1 MDKICE
7 PDDNF
12 TFSKLKL
19 IAPVAI
25 PGGNHF
31 IKLLHNNG
39 SLYIRAPNCSL
50 KSGVAKAG
58 KRHYCDLVFTNH
70 DDELIRWL
78 EHLVAHCQ
86 KTIFTNRKE
95 WFETEMEEHDI
106 ENSMTSPLKVYKS
119 GRCYILRV
127 NIPSVLGKTNMKIYD
142 EQDNVIDAETL
153 GETDN
158 VATILEVQGIKCSPR
173 NFQIDFEMKQMM
185 VMKPVDLFEKC
196 VFKMKPDTK
205 LVSTPSLAEPVLE
218 DEQPSLTEPVL
229 EDEQPSLAEPVLED
243 EPPSL
248 TEPVLEDEPPST
260 TTSTED
266 DEEAPELVETI
277 VIPTNNVASELEEFE
292 LCLDE
297 ISPSETIS
305 LKDRKEVYYEMYA
318 EARKKARVAKD
329 IAIAAIMEAKRI
341 KNTYMLDDIIDSSD
355 SEESGEEGSDD
366 EEDGESD
373 EEEDETENNDE

>member
-12 TFSKLKL
+12 AFSKLKL

-31 IKLLHNNG
+31 IKLLHNND

-50 KSGVAKAG
+50 KSGIAKAG

-70 DDELIRWL
+70 NDELIRWL
-78 EHLVAHCQ
+78 EHLVSHCQ

-106 ENSMTSPLKVYKS
+106 ENSMTSPLKIYKS

-127 NIPSVLGKTNMKIYD
+127 NIPSVLGKTNLNIYD
-142 EQDNVIDAETL
+142 EQENVIDPETI
-153 GETDN
+153 GETDS

-196 VFKMKPDTK
+196 VFKTKPMTVEEPK
-205 LVSTPSLAEPVLE
+205 LSVVEETPPSVNEDKLQTVEETPPPVIGDILQAVEETPPPPVLE
-218 DEQPSLTEPVL
+218 DTY
-229 EDEQPSLAEPVLED
+229 DEE
-243 EPPSL
+243 
-248 TEPVLEDEPPST
+248 
-260 TTSTED
+260 
-266 DEEAPELVETI
+266 EEAPELVEAI
-277 VIPTNNVASELEEFE
+277 VIPTNNATAELEEFE

-297 ISPSETIS
+297 ISPSDAIS

-341 KNTYMLDDIIDSSD
+341 KNTYMLDDVDD
-355 SEESGEEGSDD
+355 DD
-366 EEDGESD
+366 EDDDDDDLSE
-373 EEEDETENNDE
+373 

>member
-7 PDDNF
+7 PGDNF
-12 TFSKLKL
+12 AFSKLKL
-19 IAPVAI
+19 IAPVSI

-39 SLYIRAPNCSL
+39 SLYIRPPNCSL
-50 KSGVAKAG
+50 KSGIAKAG

-86 KTIFTNRKE
+86 KTMFTNRKE

-127 NIPSVLGKTNMKIYD
+127 NIPSVLGKTNLNIYD
-142 EQDNVIDAETL
+142 EQENVINAETI

-185 VMKPVDLFEKC
+185 IMKPVDLFEKC
-196 VFKMKPDTK
+196 VFKTKPDTK
-205 LVSTPSLAEPVLE
+205 TEEITSTQSLAISDEPIEE
-218 DEQPSLTEPVL
+218 DNQ
-229 EDEQPSLAEPVLED
+229 QSLAIVD
-243 EPPSL
+243 EPI
-248 TEPVLEDEPPST
+248 VEDPPT
-260 TTSTED
+260 TIQTVVEETLSSD
-266 DEEAPELVETI
+266 DTDEAPELVEAI

-297 ISPSETIS
+297 ISQSDAIS
-305 LKDRKEVYYEMYA
+305 LKERKEVYYEMYA

-329 IAIAAIMEAKRI
+329 IALAAIMEAKRI
-341 KNTYMLDDIIDSSD
+341 KNTYMLDDVD
-355 SEESGEEGSDD
+355 DD
-366 EEDGESD
+366 EDDDDDDDLSE
-373 EEEDETENNDE
+373 

>member
-12 TFSKLKL
+12 AFSKLKL

-50 KSGVAKAG
+50 KSGIAKAG

-127 NIPSVLGKTNMKIYD
+127 NIPSVLGKTNLNIYD
-142 EQDNVIDAETL
+142 EQENVIDAETI

-196 VFKMKPDTK
+196 VFKTKPEIISIAK
-205 LVSTPSLAEPVLE
+205 
-218 DEQPSLTEPVL
+218 
-229 EDEQPSLAEPVLED
+229 PVLED

-248 TEPVLEDEPPST
+248 VIVDEPLAEPILEDNQQSLIEDPPDT
-260 TTSTED
+260 IQAVVEETLPPDED
-266 DEEAPELVETI
+266 APELVETI

-341 KNTYMLDDIIDSSD
+341 KNTYMLDDM
-355 SEESGEEGSDD
+355 DD
-366 EEDGESD
+366 EDADDDDDDDLSE
-373 EEEDETENNDE
+373 

>member
-12 TFSKLKL
+12 AFSKLKL

-39 SLYIRAPNCSL
+39 SLYIRAPNCTL
-50 KSGVAKAG
+50 KSGIAKAG

-78 EHLVAHCQ
+78 EYLVAHCQ
-86 KTIFTNRKE
+86 QTIFTNRKE

-106 ENSMTSPLKVYKS
+106 ENSMTTPLKVYKS

-127 NIPSVLGKTNMKIYD
+127 NIPSVLGKTNLNIYD
-142 EQDNVIDAETL
+142 EQENVIDPETI
-153 GETDN
+153 GETDS

-196 VFKMKPDTK
+196 VFKMKPTTNMEEPNIS
-205 LVSTPSLAEPVLE
+205 VVEETPTPPVVEETPTPPVVEETPPPPVVEETPTPAVEETHDE
-218 DEQPSLTEPVL
+218 DE
-229 EDEQPSLAEPVLED
+229 DG
-243 EPPSL
+243 
-248 TEPVLEDEPPST
+248 
-260 TTSTED
+260 
-266 DEEAPELVETI
+266 DEEAPKLVEAI
-277 VIPTNNVASELEEFE
+277 VIPTNNATAELEEFE

-297 ISPSETIS
+297 ISPSDAIS

-341 KNTYMLDDIIDSSD
+341 KNTYMLDDV
-355 SEESGEEGSDD
+355 DD
-366 EEDGESD
+366 EDDEDDD
-373 EEEDETENNDE
+373 EDDDLSE

>member
-12 TFSKLKL
+12 AFSKLKL

-50 KSGVAKAG
+50 KSGIAKAG

-86 KTIFTNRKE
+86 QTIFTNRKE

-106 ENSMTSPLKVYKS
+106 ENSMTSPLKIYKS

-127 NIPSVLGKTNMKIYD
+127 NIPSVLGKTNLNIYD
-142 EQDNVIDAETL
+142 EQENVIDAETI
-153 GETDN
+153 GETDS

-185 VMKPVDLFEKC
+185 VMKHVDLFEKC
-196 VFKMKPDTK
+196 VFKMKPTTNMEEPK
-205 LVSTPSLAEPVLE
+205 LYVMEETPPPVMEETPLPVMEEIPPPVL
-218 DEQPSLTEPVL
+218 DEMPPPPVVEEIPPPVL
-229 EDEQPSLAEPVLED
+229 DEMPPPPVVEDTYD
-243 EPPSL
+243 E
-248 TEPVLEDEPPST
+248 E
-260 TTSTED
+260 
-266 DEEAPELVETI
+266 EEAPELVEAI
-277 VIPTNNVASELEEFE
+277 VILTNYVVSVLE
-292 LCLDE
+292 
-297 ISPSETIS
+297 
-305 LKDRKEVYYEMYA
+305 
-318 EARKKARVAKD
+318 
-329 IAIAAIMEAKRI
+329 
-341 KNTYMLDDIIDSSD
+341 
-355 SEESGEEGSDD
+355 
-366 EEDGESD
+366 
-373 EEEDETENNDE
+373 

>member
-12 TFSKLKL
+12 AFSKLKL

-58 KRHYCDLVFTNH
+58 KRHYCDLVFTNR

-78 EHLVAHCQ
+78 ELLVAHCQ

-106 ENSMTSPLKVYKS
+106 ENSMTAPLKVYKS

-127 NIPSVLGKTNMKIYD
+127 NIPSVLGKTNLNIYD
-142 EQDNVIDAETL
+142 EQENVIDAETI

-158 VATILEVQGIKCSPR
+158 VATILEIQGIKCSPR

-196 VFKMKPDTK
+196 VFKMKPTEETN
-205 LVSTPSLAEPVLE
+205 VPVISFVVE
-218 DEQPSLTEPVL
+218 
-229 EDEQPSLAEPVLED
+229 
-243 EPPSL
+243 EPPS
-248 TEPVLEDEPPST
+248 VVVEPPSV
-260 TTSTED
+260 
-266 DEEAPELVETI
+266 EEEPPSVVEEPPSVVEEPPSVVEEPI
-277 VIPTNNVASELEEFE
+277 VIATNNSATELEEFE

-297 ISPSETIS
+297 ISQSEAIS
-305 LKDRKEVYYEMYA
+305 LKERKEVYYEMYA

-329 IAIAAIMEAKRI
+329 IAIAAIMDAKRI
-341 KNTYMLDDIIDSSD
+341 KNTYMLEDDDD
-355 SEESGEEGSDD
+355 DDDDDD
-366 EEDGESD
+366 EDLSE
-373 EEEDETENNDE
+373 